1 MKKFYRHIS
10 FILILTLCIVPL
22 HAVSVFTGHTPFS
35 DMCMTAKAQ
44 TSENII
50 YLKDGEGE
58 GGNGTLNNPYL
69 NIRTALKNIKD
80 GQTLFLIDTVQ
91 YTKYEKGTD
100 GSALPLIINKNIT
113 IAGNDTEK
121 SVLQLRAAIQL
132 AADVT
137 FKDMR
142 LQIAP
147 EIILGKSSLNYN
159 TNTTSEILG
168 TEAFKSTA
176 IYVGGHTLTID
187 NVNTKLDSEAQSKI
201 RPYISGGAYR
211 LNTDNS
217 ILGGNTVVNII
228 NANAETKFAD
238 IYAGDYFKSRN
249 IPATLNLSG
258 KFLDSVVHCGG
269 YSDSSILYSD
279 VDINLYADKPDSSA
293 QVSGITGF
301 DTANHNGKV
310 NITLTKNVFSSS
322 MSLNDIDCLKLDN
335 NSRINFDSSNIFD
348 VKNVILGNNTILDF
362 RQLTGNPAI
371 TETLL
376 SLAPA
381 DDTQKNASILLNNE
395 QTLRISGNVTG
406 TTRLNVVDTQEIISN
421 FNYGHTYVTSSQ
433 SSDGTFSID
442 GTKDTFA
449 ELKTEIEDNIKKW
462 SIYKKSGSESN
473 DTDFKSF
480 EITDGPDIIY
490 PTEFYHDYSY
500 KLKFINKNDETYIPD
515 NMNVRYNLEYQIIKD
530 GKVIFDSSDNT
541 DDDNTVYPLITLE
554 TTQSDENDENSS
566 YETILAIETDD
577 VAKLKNIYGNYS
589 IVLSYFGNSIT
600 KNIRIADPLETAEP
614 TTKPTP
620 TPTIKPTTAPT
631 TEPIN
636 TPTTKPTA
644 APTTEPTN
652 TPTTKPTVAP
662 TTEPTNTPTTKPTAA
677 PTTEPA
683 NTPTTKPTAA
693 PTTEPTNTPT
703 TKPTA
708 APTTEPTNT
717 PTTKPTAAP
726 TTEPTNTPTTKPTA
740 APTAEPTNTPTTK
753 PTVAPTAKP
762 ANTSQPPATPVPAP
776 APTPTPAPT
785 DNTAS
790 TAPPSDPDAAPT
802 SVPTNVPS
810 VPPTVVATSTP
821 SVSPTVAPTNSPS
834 DTPTVAPTST
844 PSVSPTIAPTKKPA
858 SVKTK
863 FSDKKSG
870 IYFKISNS
878 SKKYLEY
885 LYPTSSKT
893 NIVIPNTVK
902 YKNKS
907 YKVVSVAP
915 KAFYNK
921 SKLKKVCINAN
932 ITTLGKDC
940 FAKCKKLNSIT
951 FKGSKPPK
959 IGRNAFKNINKKA
972 KFYVPKKA
980 YAKYRKTLTSK
991 TGFNKSMKIVK
1002 K

>member
-269 YSDSSILYSD
+269 YSDSSILNSD
-279 VDINLYADKPDSSA
+279 VDINLYADNPDSSA

-310 NITLTKNVFSSS
+310 NVTLTKNVFSSS
-322 MSLNDIDCLKLDN
+322 MSLNDIDFLKLDN

-348 VKNVILGNNTILDF
+348 AKNVILGNNTILDF

-449 ELKTEIEDNIKKW
+449 ELKTETEDNIKKW
-462 SIYKKSGSESN
+462 SIYKKSGSEPD

-515 NMNVRYNLEYQIIKD
+515 YSILMRNLDYQIIKD
-530 GKVIFDSSDNT
+530 RKVIFDSSDNT
-541 DDDNTVYPLITLE
+541 DADNTVYPLITLE

-620 TPTIKPTTAPT
+620 TPTIKPTA
-631 TEPIN
+631 
-636 TPTTKPTA
+636 
-644 APTTEPTN
+644 
-652 TPTTKPTVAP
+652 AP

-693 PTTEPTNTPT
+693 PTTKPTNTPT
-703 TKPTA
+703 IKPTA
-708 APTTEPTNT
+708 APTT
-717 PTTKPTAAP
+717 K
-726 TTEPTNTPTTKPTA
+726 PTNTPTTKPTA

-753 PTVAPTAKP
+753 PTAAPTTEP
-762 ANTSQPPATPVPAP
+762 ANTSQPPSTPVPAP
-776 APTPTPAPT
+776 APTPAPT
-785 DNTAS
+785 DNTAP

-802 SVPTNVPS
+802 SVPTNVP
-810 VPPTVVATSTP
+810 A
-821 SVSPTVAPTNSPS
+821 VSPTVMPTNSPS
-834 DTPTVAPTST
+834 DTPTLAPTNTPSVSPTVAPTST
-844 PSVSPTIAPTKKPA
+844 PSVSPTVAPTKKPA
-858 SVKTK
+858 SAKTK
-863 FSDKKSG
+863 FADKKSG

-885 LYPTSSKT
+885 LYTTSNKT

-921 SKLKKVCINAN
+921 SKLKKVCINSN

>member
-91 YTKYEKGTD
+91 YTKYEKGAD

-121 SVLQLRAAIQL
+121 SILQLRAAIQL

-269 YSDSSILYSD
+269 YSDSSILNSD
-279 VDINLYADKPDSSA
+279 VDINLYADNPDSSA

-310 NITLTKNVFSSS
+310 NVTLTKNVFSSS

-449 ELKTEIEDNIKKW
+449 ELKTETEDNIKKW
-462 SIYKKSGSESN
+462 SIYKKSGSEPD

-515 NMNVRYNLEYQIIKD
+515 YSILMRNLDYQIIKD

-541 DDDNTVYPLITLE
+541 DDNNTVYPLITLE

-620 TPTIKPTTAPT
+620 TPTIKPTA
-631 TEPIN
+631 
-636 TPTTKPTA
+636 
-644 APTTEPTN
+644 
-652 TPTTKPTVAP
+652 AP

-740 APTAEPTNTPTTK
+740 APTTE
-753 PTVAPTAKP
+753 P
-762 ANTSQPPATPVPAP
+762 ANTSQPPSTPVPAP
-776 APTPTPAPT
+776 APTPAPT
-785 DNTAS
+785 DNTAP

-802 SVPTNVPS
+802 SAPTNVPS
-810 VPPTVVATSTP
+810 VP
-821 SVSPTVAPTNSPS
+821 
-834 DTPTVAPTST
+834 PTVAPTST
-844 PSVSPTIAPTKKPA
+844 PSVSPTVAPTKKPA
-858 SVKTK
+858 SAKTK
-863 FSDKKSG
+863 FADKKSG

-885 LYPTSSKT
+885 LYPTSNKT

>member
-91 YTKYEKGTD
+91 YTKYEKGAD

-121 SVLQLRAAIQL
+121 SILQLRAAIQL

-269 YSDSSILYSD
+269 YSDSSILNSD
-279 VDINLYADKPDSSA
+279 VDINLYADNPDSSA

-310 NITLTKNVFSSS
+310 NVTLTKNVFSSS

-449 ELKTEIEDNIKKW
+449 ELKTETEDNIKKW
-462 SIYKKSGSESN
+462 SIYKKSGSEPD

-515 NMNVRYNLEYQIIKD
+515 YSILMRNLDYQIIKD

-541 DDDNTVYPLITLE
+541 DDNNTVYPLITLE

-620 TPTIKPTTAPT
+620 TPTIKPTA
-631 TEPIN
+631 
-636 TPTTKPTA
+636 
-644 APTTEPTN
+644 
-652 TPTTKPTVAP
+652 AP

-693 PTTEPTNTPT
+693 PTAEPTNTPT

-708 APTTEPTNT
+708 APTTEPANT

-726 TTEPTNTPTTKPTA
+726 TTEP
-740 APTAEPTNTPTTK
+740 
-753 PTVAPTAKP
+753 
-762 ANTSQPPATPVPAP
+762 ANTSQPPSTPVPAP
-776 APTPTPAPT
+776 APTPAPT
-785 DNTAS
+785 DNTAP

-802 SVPTNVPS
+802 SAPTNVPS
-810 VPPTVVATSTP
+810 VPPTVM
-821 SVSPTVAPTNSPS
+821 PTNSPS
-834 DTPTVAPTST
+834 DTPTLAPTNTPTVSPTVAPTST
-844 PSVSPTIAPTKKPA
+844 PSVSPTVAPTKKPA
-858 SVKTK
+858 SAKTK
-863 FSDKKSG
+863 FADKKSG

-885 LYPTSSKT
+885 LYPTSNKT

>member
-80 GQTLFLIDTVQ
+80 GQTLFLTDTVQ

-269 YSDSSILYSD
+269 YSDSSILNSD
-279 VDINLYADKPDSSA
+279 VDINLYADNPDSSA

-310 NITLTKNVFSSS
+310 NVTLTKNVFSSS

-442 GTKDTFA
+442 GTRDTFA
-449 ELKTEIEDNIKKW
+449 ELKTETEDNIKKW
-462 SIYKKSGSESN
+462 SIYKKSGSEPD

-515 NMNVRYNLEYQIIKD
+515 YSILMRNLDYQIIKD
-530 GKVIFDSSDNT
+530 RKVIFDSSDNT
-541 DDDNTVYPLITLE
+541 DADNTVYPLITLE

-600 KNIRIADPLETAEP
+600 KNIRIADHLETVEP
-614 TTKPTP
+614 TTKPTN
-620 TPTIKPTTAPT
+620 TPTIKPTAAPT
-631 TEPIN
+631 TKPTN

-644 APTTEPTN
+644 APTAEPTN
-652 TPTTKPTVAP
+652 TPTTKPTAAP

-693 PTTEPTNTPT
+693 PTTEPANTPT

-708 APTTEPTNT
+708 APTTEP
-717 PTTKPTAAP
+717 
-726 TTEPTNTPTTKPTA
+726 
-740 APTAEPTNTPTTK
+740 
-753 PTVAPTAKP
+753 
-762 ANTSQPPATPVPAP
+762 ANTSQPPSTPVPAP
-776 APTPTPAPT
+776 APTPAPT
-785 DNTAS
+785 DNTAP

-802 SVPTNVPS
+802 SVPTNVP
-810 VPPTVVATSTP
+810 A
-821 SVSPTVAPTNSPS
+821 VSPTVMPTNSPS
-834 DTPTVAPTST
+834 DTPTLAPTNTPSVSPTVAPTST
-844 PSVSPTIAPTKKPA
+844 PSVSPTVAPTKKPA

-878 SKKYLEY
+878 AKKYLEY
-885 LYPTSSKT
+885 LYPTSNKT

-907 YKVVSVAP
+907 YKVVSIAP

-921 SKLKKVCINAN
+921 SKLKKVYINAN

>member
-91 YTKYEKGTD
+91 YTKYEKGAD

-121 SVLQLRAAIQL
+121 SILQLRAAIQL

-269 YSDSSILYSD
+269 YSDSSILNSD
-279 VDINLYADKPDSSA
+279 VDINLYADNPDSSA

-310 NITLTKNVFSSS
+310 NVTLTKNVFSSS

-449 ELKTEIEDNIKKW
+449 ELKTETEDNIKKW
-462 SIYKKSGSESN
+462 SIYKKSGSEPD

-515 NMNVRYNLEYQIIKD
+515 YSILMRNLDYQIIKD

-541 DDDNTVYPLITLE
+541 DDNNTVYPLITLE

-620 TPTIKPTTAPT
+620 TPTIKPTA
-631 TEPIN
+631 
-636 TPTTKPTA
+636 
-644 APTTEPTN
+644 
-652 TPTTKPTVAP
+652 AP

-683 NTPTTKPTAA
+683 NTPTTKPTAD

-740 APTAEPTNTPTTK
+740 APTTEPANTPTTK
-753 PTVAPTAKP
+753 PTAAPTTEP
-762 ANTSQPPATPVPAP
+762 ANTSQPPSTPVPAP
-776 APTPTPAPT
+776 APTPAPT
-785 DNTAS
+785 DNTAP

-802 SVPTNVPS
+802 SAPTNVPS
-810 VPPTVVATSTP
+810 VPPTVM
-821 SVSPTVAPTNSPS
+821 PTNSPS
-834 DTPTVAPTST
+834 DTPTLAPTNTPTVSPTVAPTST
-844 PSVSPTIAPTKKPA
+844 PSVSPTVAPTKKPA
-858 SVKTK
+858 SAKTK
-863 FSDKKSG
+863 FADKKSG

-885 LYPTSSKT
+885 LYPTSNKT

>member
-269 YSDSSILYSD
+269 YSDSSILNSD
-279 VDINLYADKPDSSA
+279 VDINLYADNPDSSA

-310 NITLTKNVFSSS
+310 NVTLTKNVFSSS

-381 DDTQKNASILLNNE
+381 DNTQKNASILLNNE

-449 ELKTEIEDNIKKW
+449 ELKTETEDNIKKW
-462 SIYKKSGSESN
+462 SIYKKSGSEPD

-515 NMNVRYNLEYQIIKD
+515 YSILMRNLDYQIIKD

-541 DDDNTVYPLITLE
+541 DADNTVYPLITLE

-620 TPTIKPTTAPT
+620 TPTIKPT
-631 TEPIN
+631 
-636 TPTTKPTA
+636 
-644 APTTEPTN
+644 
-652 TPTTKPTVAP
+652 
-662 TTEPTNTPTTKPTAA
+662 AA

-683 NTPTTKPTAA
+683 NTPTTKPTVA

-980 YAKYRKTLTSK
+980 YAKYRKTLTPK

>member
-69 NIRTALKNIKD
+69 NIRTALKNIKN

-121 SVLQLRAAIQL
+121 SILQLRAAIQL

-269 YSDSSILYSD
+269 YSDSSILNSD
-279 VDINLYADKPDSSA
+279 VDINLYADNPDSSA

-310 NITLTKNVFSSS
+310 NVTLTKNVFSSS

-449 ELKTEIEDNIKKW
+449 ELKTETEDNIKKW
-462 SIYKKSGSESN
+462 SIYKKSGSEPD

-515 NMNVRYNLEYQIIKD
+515 YSILMRNLDYQIIKD

-541 DDDNTVYPLITLE
+541 DDNNTVYPLITLE

-620 TPTIKPTTAPT
+620 TPTIKPTA
-631 TEPIN
+631 
-636 TPTTKPTA
+636 
-644 APTTEPTN
+644 
-652 TPTTKPTVAP
+652 AP

-740 APTAEPTNTPTTK
+740 APTTEPANTPTTK
-753 PTVAPTAKP
+753 PTAAPTTEP
-762 ANTSQPPATPVPAP
+762 ANTSQPPSTPVPAP
-776 APTPTPAPT
+776 APTPAPT
-785 DNTAS
+785 DNTAP

-802 SVPTNVPS
+802 SAPTNVPS
-810 VPPTVVATSTP
+810 VPPTVM
-821 SVSPTVAPTNSPS
+821 PTNSPS
-834 DTPTVAPTST
+834 DTPTLAPTNTPTVSPTVAPTST
-844 PSVSPTIAPTKKPA
+844 PSVSPTVAPTKKPA
-858 SVKTK
+858 SAKTK
-863 FSDKKSG
+863 FADKKSG

-885 LYPTSSKT
+885 LYPTSNKT

>member
-91 YTKYEKGTD
+91 YTKYEKGAD

-121 SVLQLRAAIQL
+121 SILQLRAAIQL

-269 YSDSSILYSD
+269 YSDSSILNSD
-279 VDINLYADKPDSSA
+279 VDINLYADNPDSSA

-310 NITLTKNVFSSS
+310 NVTLTKNVFSSS

-449 ELKTEIEDNIKKW
+449 ELKTETEDNIKKW
-462 SIYKKSGSESN
+462 SIYKKSGSEPD

-515 NMNVRYNLEYQIIKD
+515 YSILMRNLDYQIIKD

-541 DDDNTVYPLITLE
+541 DDNNTVYPLITLE

-620 TPTIKPTTAPT
+620 TPTIKPT
-631 TEPIN
+631 
-636 TPTTKPTA
+636 
-644 APTTEPTN
+644 
-652 TPTTKPTVAP
+652 
-662 TTEPTNTPTTKPTAA
+662 
-677 PTTEPA
+677 
-683 NTPTTKPTAA
+683 AA

-726 TTEPTNTPTTKPTA
+726 TTEP
-740 APTAEPTNTPTTK
+740 
-753 PTVAPTAKP
+753 
-762 ANTSQPPATPVPAP
+762 ANTSQPPSTPVPAP
-776 APTPTPAPT
+776 APTPAPT
-785 DNTAS
+785 DNTAP

-802 SVPTNVPS
+802 SAPTNVPS
-810 VPPTVVATSTP
+810 VPPTVM
-821 SVSPTVAPTNSPS
+821 PTNSPS
-834 DTPTVAPTST
+834 DTPTLAPTNTPTVSPTVAPTST
-844 PSVSPTIAPTKKPA
+844 PSVSPTVAPTKKPA
-858 SVKTK
+858 SAKTK
-863 FSDKKSG
+863 FADKKSG

-885 LYPTSSKT
+885 LYPTSNKT

>member
-22 HAVSVFTGHTPFS
+22 HAVSVFTRHTPFS

-269 YSDSSILYSD
+269 YSDSSILNSD
-279 VDINLYADKPDSSA
+279 VDINLYADNPDSSA

-310 NITLTKNVFSSS
+310 NVTLTKNVFSSS

-449 ELKTEIEDNIKKW
+449 ELKTETEDNIKKW
-462 SIYKKSGSESN
+462 SIYKKSGSEPD

-490 PTEFYHDYSY
+490 PTEFYQDYSY
-500 KLKFINKNDETYIPD
+500 KLKFINKNDETYIP
-515 NMNVRYNLEYQIIKD
+515 NYLILMSNLDYQIIKD

-566 YETILAIETDD
+566 YETILAIKTDD
-577 VAKLKNIYGNYS
+577 KTKLKNIYGNYS

-620 TPTIKPTTAPT
+620 TPTIKPT
-631 TEPIN
+631 
-636 TPTTKPTA
+636 A
-644 APTTEPTN
+644 APTTEP
-652 TPTTKPTVAP
+652 A
-662 TTEPTNTPTTKPTAA
+662 NTPTTKPTAA

-726 TTEPTNTPTTKPTA
+726 TAEPTNTPTTKPTA
-740 APTAEPTNTPTTK
+740 APTTEPANTPTTK
-753 PTVAPTAKP
+753 PTAAPTTEP
-762 ANTSQPPATPVPAP
+762 ANTSQPPSTPVPAP
-776 APTPTPAPT
+776 APTPAPT
-785 DNTAS
+785 DNTAP

-810 VPPTVVATSTP
+810 VPPTVMPTNSPSDTPTLAPINTP
-821 SVSPTVAPTNSPS
+821 SVSPTVAPT
-834 DTPTVAPTST
+834 
-844 PSVSPTIAPTKKPA
+844 KKPA
-858 SVKTK
+858 SAKTK
-863 FSDKKSG
+863 FADKKSG

-885 LYPTSSKT
+885 LYPTSNKT

-907 YKVVSVAP
+907 YKVVSIAP

>member
-22 HAVSVFTGHTPFS
+22 HAVSVFTRHTPFS

-269 YSDSSILYSD
+269 YSDSSILNSD
-279 VDINLYADKPDSSA
+279 VDINLYADNPDSSA

-310 NITLTKNVFSSS
+310 NVTLTKNVFSSS

-449 ELKTEIEDNIKKW
+449 ELKTETEDNIKKW
-462 SIYKKSGSESN
+462 SIYKKSGSEPD

-490 PTEFYHDYSY
+490 PTEFYQDYSY
-500 KLKFINKNDETYIPD
+500 KLKFINKNDETYIP
-515 NMNVRYNLEYQIIKD
+515 NYLILMSNLDYQIIKD

-566 YETILAIETDD
+566 YETILAIKTDD
-577 VAKLKNIYGNYS
+577 KTKLKNIYGNYS

-620 TPTIKPTTAPT
+620 TPTIKPT
-631 TEPIN
+631 
-636 TPTTKPTA
+636 A
-644 APTTEPTN
+644 APTTEP
-652 TPTTKPTVAP
+652 A
-662 TTEPTNTPTTKPTAA
+662 NTPTTKPTAA

-726 TTEPTNTPTTKPTA
+726 TAEPTNTPTTKPTA
-740 APTAEPTNTPTTK
+740 APTTEPANTPTTK
-753 PTVAPTAKP
+753 PTAAPTTEP
-762 ANTSQPPATPVPAP
+762 ANTSQPPSTPVPAP
-776 APTPTPAPT
+776 APTPAPT
-785 DNTAS
+785 DNTAP

-810 VPPTVVATSTP
+810 VPPTVMPTNSPSDTPTLAPTNTP
-821 SVSPTVAPTNSPS
+821 SVSPTVAPT
-834 DTPTVAPTST
+834 
-844 PSVSPTIAPTKKPA
+844 KKPA
-858 SVKTK
+858 SAKTK
-863 FSDKKSG
+863 FADKKSG

-885 LYPTSSKT
+885 LYPTSNKT

-907 YKVVSVAP
+907 YKVVSIAP

>member
-91 YTKYEKGTD
+91 YTKYEKGAD

-121 SVLQLRAAIQL
+121 SILQLRAAIQL

-269 YSDSSILYSD
+269 YSDSSILNSD
-279 VDINLYADKPDSSA
+279 VDINLYADNPDSSA

-310 NITLTKNVFSSS
+310 NVTLTKNVFSSS

-449 ELKTEIEDNIKKW
+449 ELKTETEDNIKKW
-462 SIYKKSGSESN
+462 SIYKKSGSEPD

-515 NMNVRYNLEYQIIKD
+515 YSILMRNLDYQIIKD

-541 DDDNTVYPLITLE
+541 DDNNTVYPLITLE

-620 TPTIKPTTAPT
+620 TPTIKPT
-631 TEPIN
+631 
-636 TPTTKPTA
+636 A

-652 TPTTKPTVAP
+652 TPTTKPTAAPTTEPANTPTTKPTAAP

-726 TTEPTNTPTTKPTA
+726 TTEPANTPTTKPTA
-740 APTAEPTNTPTTK
+740 APTTE
-753 PTVAPTAKP
+753 P
-762 ANTSQPPATPVPAP
+762 ANTSQPPSTPVPAP
-776 APTPTPAPT
+776 APTPAPT
-785 DNTAS
+785 DNTAP

-802 SVPTNVPS
+802 SAPTNVPS
-810 VPPTVVATSTP
+810 VPPTVM
-821 SVSPTVAPTNSPS
+821 PTNSPS
-834 DTPTVAPTST
+834 DTPTLAPTNTPTVSPTVAPTST
-844 PSVSPTIAPTKKPA
+844 PSVSPTVAPTKKPA
-858 SVKTK
+858 SAKTK
-863 FSDKKSG
+863 FADKKSG

-885 LYPTSSKT
+885 LYPTSNKT

>member
-449 ELKTEIEDNIKKW
+449 ELKTETEDNIKKW

-620 TPTIKPTTAPT
+620 TPTIKPTAAPT
-631 TEPIN
+631 TEPI
-636 TPTTKPTA
+636 
-644 APTTEPTN
+644 
-652 TPTTKPTVAP
+652 
-662 TTEPTNTPTTKPTAA
+662 
-677 PTTEPA
+677 
-683 NTPTTKPTAA
+683 
-693 PTTEPTNTPT
+693 NTPT

-893 NIVIPNTVK
+893 NIVIPNTIK

-907 YKVVSVAP
+907 YKVISVAP

>member
-35 DMCMTAKAQ
+35 DMYMTAKAQ

-279 VDINLYADKPDSSA
+279 VDINLYADNPDSSA

-310 NITLTKNVFSSS
+310 NVTLTKNVFSSS

-406 TTRLNVVDTQEIISN
+406 TTRLNVVDTKEIISN

-449 ELKTEIEDNIKKW
+449 ELKTETEDNIKKW

-515 NMNVRYNLEYQIIKD
+515 YSILMRNLDYQIIKD
-530 GKVIFDSSDNT
+530 RKVIFDSSDNT
-541 DDDNTVYPLITLE
+541 DDNNTVYPLITLE

-620 TPTIKPTTAPT
+620 TPTIKPT
-631 TEPIN
+631 
-636 TPTTKPTA
+636 A

-652 TPTTKPTVAP
+652 TPTTQ
-662 TTEPTNTPTTKPTAA
+662 PTAA

-693 PTTEPTNTPT
+693 PTTEP
-703 TKPTA
+703 
-708 APTTEPTNT
+708 
-717 PTTKPTAAP
+717 
-726 TTEPTNTPTTKPTA
+726 
-740 APTAEPTNTPTTK
+740 
-753 PTVAPTAKP
+753 
-762 ANTSQPPATPVPAP
+762 ANTSQPPSTPVPAP
-776 APTPTPAPT
+776 APTPAPT
-785 DNTAS
+785 DNTAPTS
-790 TAPPSDPDAAPT
+790 PPSDPDAGPT

-810 VPPTVVATSTP
+810 V
-821 SVSPTVAPTNSPS
+821 SPTVMPTNSPS

-844 PSVSPTIAPTKKPA
+844 PSVSPTVAPTKKPA
-858 SVKTK
+858 SAKTK
-863 FSDKKSG
+863 FADKKSG

-885 LYPTSSKT
+885 LYPTSNKT

>member
-10 FILILTLCIVPL
+10 FIQILTLCRVPL

-91 YTKYEKGTD
+91 YTKYEKGAD

-121 SVLQLRAAIQL
+121 SILQLRAAIQL

-269 YSDSSILYSD
+269 YSDSSILNSD
-279 VDINLYADKPDSSA
+279 VDINLYADNPDSSA

-301 DTANHNGKV
+301 DTTNHNGKV
-310 NITLTKNVFSSS
+310 NVTLTKNVFSSS

-381 DDTQKNASILLNNE
+381 DDTQKNASILLNNK

-449 ELKTEIEDNIKKW
+449 ELKTETEDNIKKW
-462 SIYKKSGSESN
+462 SIYKKSGSEPD

-490 PTEFYHDYSY
+490 PTEFYQDYSY

-515 NMNVRYNLEYQIIKD
+515 YSILMRNLDYQIIKD

-541 DDDNTVYPLITLE
+541 DDNNTVYPLITLE

-620 TPTIKPTTAPT
+620 TPTIKPT
-631 TEPIN
+631 
-636 TPTTKPTA
+636 
-644 APTTEPTN
+644 
-652 TPTTKPTVAP
+652 
-662 TTEPTNTPTTKPTAA
+662 
-677 PTTEPA
+677 
-683 NTPTTKPTAA
+683 
-693 PTTEPTNTPT
+693 
-703 TKPTA
+703 A

-753 PTVAPTAKP
+753 PTAAPTTEPANTPTTKPTAAPTTEP
-762 ANTSQPPATPVPAP
+762 ANTSQPPSTPVPAP
-776 APTPTPAPT
+776 APTPAPT
-785 DNTAS
+785 DNTAP

-802 SVPTNVPS
+802 SVPTNVP
-810 VPPTVVATSTP
+810 A
-821 SVSPTVAPTNSPS
+821 VSPTVMPTNSPS
-834 DTPTVAPTST
+834 DTPTVAPTNT
-844 PSVSPTIAPTKKPA
+844 PSVSPTVAPTKKPA

>member
-91 YTKYEKGTD
+91 YTKYEKGAD

-269 YSDSSILYSD
+269 YSDSSILNSD
-279 VDINLYADKPDSSA
+279 VDINLYADNPDSSA

-301 DTANHNGKV
+301 DTTNHNGKV
-310 NITLTKNVFSSS
+310 NVTLTKNVFSSS

-376 SLAPA
+376 SLALA
-381 DDTQKNASILLNNE
+381 DDTQKNASILLNNK

-449 ELKTEIEDNIKKW
+449 ELKTETEDNIKKW
-462 SIYKKSGSESN
+462 SIYKKSGSEPD

-490 PTEFYHDYSY
+490 PTEFYQDYSY

-515 NMNVRYNLEYQIIKD
+515 YSILMRNLDYQIIKD

-541 DDDNTVYPLITLE
+541 DDNNTVYPLITLE

-614 TTKPTP
+614 TTKPTL
-620 TPTIKPTTAPT
+620 TPTI
-631 TEPIN
+631 
-636 TPTTKPTA
+636 TPTI
-644 APTTEPTN
+644 
-652 TPTTKPTVAP
+652 
-662 TTEPTNTPTTKPTAA
+662 
-677 PTTEPA
+677 
-683 NTPTTKPTAA
+683 
-693 PTTEPTNTPT
+693 
-703 TKPTA
+703 
-708 APTTEPTNT
+708 
-717 PTTKPTAAP
+717 KPTAAP

-821 SVSPTVAPTNSPS
+821 SVS
-834 DTPTVAPTST
+834 PTVAPTST

-980 YAKYRKTLTSK
+980 YAKYRKTLTPK

>member
-269 YSDSSILYSD
+269 YSDSSILNSD
-279 VDINLYADKPDSSA
+279 VDINLYADNPDSAA

-310 NITLTKNVFSSS
+310 NVTLTKNVFSSS

-449 ELKTEIEDNIKKW
+449 ELKTETEDNIKKW
-462 SIYKKSGSESN
+462 SIYKKSGSEPD

-490 PTEFYHDYSY
+490 PTEFYQDYSY
-500 KLKFINKNDETYIPD
+500 KLKFINKNDETYIP
-515 NMNVRYNLEYQIIKD
+515 NYLILMSNLDYQIIKD

-554 TTQSDENDENSS
+554 TTQSDENDENS
-566 YETILAIETDD
+566 ETILAIETDD
-577 VAKLKNIYGNYS
+577 KTKLKNIYGNYS
-589 IVLSYFGNSIT
+589 IVLSYFGNYIT

-620 TPTIKPTTAPT
+620 TPTI
-631 TEPIN
+631 
-636 TPTTKPTA
+636 
-644 APTTEPTN
+644 
-652 TPTTKPTVAP
+652 
-662 TTEPTNTPTTKPTAA
+662 
-677 PTTEPA
+677 
-683 NTPTTKPTAA
+683 
-693 PTTEPTNTPT
+693 
-703 TKPTA
+703 
-708 APTTEPTNT
+708 
-717 PTTKPTAAP
+717 KPTAAP

-753 PTVAPTAKP
+753 PTAAPTTEPANTPTTKPTAAPTTEPANTPTTKPTAAPTTEPANTPTTKPTAAPTTEP
-762 ANTSQPPATPVPAP
+762 ANTSQPPSTPVPAP
-776 APTPTPAPT
+776 APTPAPT
-785 DNTAS
+785 DNTAP

-810 VPPTVVATSTP
+810 VPPTVM
-821 SVSPTVAPTNSPS
+821 PTNSPS
-834 DTPTVAPTST
+834 DTPTLAPTNTPSVSPTVAPTST
-844 PSVSPTIAPTKKPA
+844 PSVSPTVAPTKKPA
-858 SVKTK
+858 SAKTK
-863 FSDKKSG
+863 FADKKSG

-907 YKVVSVAP
+907 YKVVSIAP

>member
-91 YTKYEKGTD
+91 YTKYEKGAD

-121 SVLQLRAAIQL
+121 SILQLRAAIQL

-269 YSDSSILYSD
+269 YSDSSILNSD
-279 VDINLYADKPDSSA
+279 VDINLYADNPDSSA

-310 NITLTKNVFSSS
+310 NVTLTKNVFSSS

-335 NSRINFDSSNIFD
+335 NSGINFDSSNIFD

-449 ELKTEIEDNIKKW
+449 ELKTETEDNIKKW
-462 SIYKKSGSESN
+462 SIYKKSGSEPD

-515 NMNVRYNLEYQIIKD
+515 YSILMRNLDYQIIKD

-541 DDDNTVYPLITLE
+541 DDNNTVYPLITLE

-620 TPTIKPTTAPT
+620 TPTIKPT
-631 TEPIN
+631 
-636 TPTTKPTA
+636 
-644 APTTEPTN
+644 
-652 TPTTKPTVAP
+652 
-662 TTEPTNTPTTKPTAA
+662 
-677 PTTEPA
+677 
-683 NTPTTKPTAA
+683 AA

-740 APTAEPTNTPTTK
+740 APTTEPANTPTTK
-753 PTVAPTAKP
+753 PTAAPTTEP
-762 ANTSQPPATPVPAP
+762 ANTSQPPSTPVPAP
-776 APTPTPAPT
+776 APTPAPT
-785 DNTAS
+785 DNTAP

-802 SVPTNVPS
+802 SAPTNVPS
-810 VPPTVVATSTP
+810 VPPTVM
-821 SVSPTVAPTNSPS
+821 PTNSPS
-834 DTPTVAPTST
+834 DTPTLAPTNTPTVSPTVAPTST
-844 PSVSPTIAPTKKPA
+844 PSVSPTVAPTKKPA
-858 SVKTK
+858 SAKTK
-863 FSDKKSG
+863 FADKKSG

-885 LYPTSSKT
+885 LYPTSNKT

>member
-269 YSDSSILYSD
+269 YSDSSILNSD
-279 VDINLYADKPDSSA
+279 VDINLYADNPDSSA

-310 NITLTKNVFSSS
+310 NVTLTKNVFSSS
-322 MSLNDIDCLKLDN
+322 MSLNDIDFLKLDN

-449 ELKTEIEDNIKKW
+449 ELKTETEDNIKKW
-462 SIYKKSGSESN
+462 SIYKKSGSEPY

-620 TPTIKPTTAPT
+620 TPTIKPTAAPT

-662 TTEPTNTPTTKPTAA
+662 TT
-677 PTTEPA
+677 
-683 NTPTTKPTAA
+683 
-693 PTTEPTNTPT
+693 
-703 TKPTA
+703 
-708 APTTEPTNT
+708 
-717 PTTKPTAAP
+717 
-726 TTEPTNTPTTKPTA
+726 
-740 APTAEPTNTPTTK
+740 EPTNTPTTK

-893 NIVIPNTVK
+893 NIVIPNTIK

>member
-22 HAVSVFTGHTPFS
+22 HAVSVFTRHTPFS

-269 YSDSSILYSD
+269 YSDSSILNSD
-279 VDINLYADKPDSSA
+279 VDINLYADNPDSSA

-310 NITLTKNVFSSS
+310 NVTLTKNVFSSS

-449 ELKTEIEDNIKKW
+449 ELKTETEDNIKKW
-462 SIYKKSGSESN
+462 SIYKKSGSEPD

-490 PTEFYHDYSY
+490 PTEFYQDYSY
-500 KLKFINKNDETYIPD
+500 KLKFINKNDETYIP
-515 NMNVRYNLEYQIIKD
+515 NYLILMSNLDYQIIKD

-566 YETILAIETDD
+566 YETILAIKTDD
-577 VAKLKNIYGNYS
+577 KTKLKNIYGNYS

-620 TPTIKPTTAPT
+620 TPTIKPT
-631 TEPIN
+631 
-636 TPTTKPTA
+636 A
-644 APTTEPTN
+644 APTTEP
-652 TPTTKPTVAP
+652 A
-662 TTEPTNTPTTKPTAA
+662 NTPTTKPTAA

-726 TTEPTNTPTTKPTA
+726 TAQPTNTPTTKPTA
-740 APTAEPTNTPTTK
+740 APTTEPANTPTTK
-753 PTVAPTAKP
+753 PTAAPTTEP
-762 ANTSQPPATPVPAP
+762 ANTSQPPSTPVPAP
-776 APTPTPAPT
+776 APTPAPT
-785 DNTAS
+785 DNTAP

-810 VPPTVVATSTP
+810 VPPTVMPTNSPSDTPTLAPTNTP
-821 SVSPTVAPTNSPS
+821 SVSPTVAPT
-834 DTPTVAPTST
+834 
-844 PSVSPTIAPTKKPA
+844 KKPA
-858 SVKTK
+858 SAKTK
-863 FSDKKSG
+863 FADKKSG

-885 LYPTSSKT
+885 LYPTSNKT

-907 YKVVSVAP
+907 YKVVSIAP

>member
-269 YSDSSILYSD
+269 YSDSSILNSD
-279 VDINLYADKPDSSA
+279 VDINLYADNPDSSA

-301 DTANHNGKV
+301 DTTNHNGKV
-310 NITLTKNVFSSS
+310 NVTLTKNVFSSS

-449 ELKTEIEDNIKKW
+449 ELKTETEDNIKKW
-462 SIYKKSGSESN
+462 SIYKKSGSEPD

-490 PTEFYHDYSY
+490 PTEFYQDYSY

-515 NMNVRYNLEYQIIKD
+515 YSILMRNLDYQIIKD

-541 DDDNTVYPLITLE
+541 DDNNTVYPLITLE

-620 TPTIKPTTAPT
+620 TPTIKPT
-631 TEPIN
+631 
-636 TPTTKPTA
+636 
-644 APTTEPTN
+644 
-652 TPTTKPTVAP
+652 
-662 TTEPTNTPTTKPTAA
+662 
-677 PTTEPA
+677 
-683 NTPTTKPTAA
+683 AA

-726 TTEPTNTPTTKPTA
+726 TTEPTPTTKPTA
-740 APTAEPTNTPTTK
+740 APTTE
-753 PTVAPTAKP
+753 P
-762 ANTSQPPATPVPAP
+762 ANTSQPPSTPVPAP
-776 APTPTPAPT
+776 APTPAPT
-785 DNTAS
+785 DNTAP

-810 VPPTVVATSTP
+810 VS
-821 SVSPTVAPTNSPS
+821 
-834 DTPTVAPTST
+834 PTVAPTST
-844 PSVSPTIAPTKKPA
+844 PSVSPTLAPTKKPA

>member
-121 SVLQLRAAIQL
+121 SILQLRAAIQL

-269 YSDSSILYSD
+269 YSDSSILNSD
-279 VDINLYADKPDSSA
+279 VDINLYADNPDSSA

-310 NITLTKNVFSSS
+310 NVTLTKNVFSSS

-381 DDTQKNASILLNNE
+381 DDTQKNASILLNNKR
-395 QTLRISGNVTG
+395 TLRISGNVTG

-449 ELKTEIEDNIKKW
+449 ELKTETEDNIKKW
-462 SIYKKSGSESN
+462 SIYKKSGSEPD

-490 PTEFYHDYSY
+490 PTEFYQDYSY
-500 KLKFINKNDETYIPD
+500 KLKFINKNDETYIP
-515 NMNVRYNLEYQIIKD
+515 NYLILMSNLDYQIIKD

-566 YETILAIETDD
+566 YETILAIKTDD
-577 VAKLKNIYGNYS
+577 ETKLKNIYGNYS

-600 KNIRIADPLETAEP
+600 KNIRIADPLETAKP

-620 TPTIKPTTAPT
+620 TPTI
-631 TEPIN
+631 
-636 TPTTKPTA
+636 
-644 APTTEPTN
+644 
-652 TPTTKPTVAP
+652 
-662 TTEPTNTPTTKPTAA
+662 
-677 PTTEPA
+677 
-683 NTPTTKPTAA
+683 
-693 PTTEPTNTPT
+693 
-703 TKPTA
+703 KPTA

-740 APTAEPTNTPTTK
+740 APTAEPANTPTTK
-753 PTVAPTAKP
+753 PTAAPTTEPANTPTTKPTAAPTTEP
-762 ANTSQPPATPVPAP
+762 ANTSQPPSTPVPAPAPTTEPANTSQPPSTPVPAP
-776 APTPTPAPT
+776 APTPAPT
-785 DNTAS
+785 DNTAP

-810 VPPTVVATSTP
+810 VPPTVM
-821 SVSPTVAPTNSPS
+821 PTNSPS
-834 DTPTVAPTST
+834 DTPTLAPTNTPSVSPTVAPTST
-844 PSVSPTIAPTKKPA
+844 PSVSPTVAPIKKPA

>member
-269 YSDSSILYSD
+269 YSDSSILNSD
-279 VDINLYADKPDSSA
+279 VDINLYADNPDSSA

-301 DTANHNGKV
+301 DTTNHNGKV
-310 NITLTKNVFSSS
+310 NVTLTKNVFSSS

-381 DDTQKNASILLNNE
+381 DNTQKNASILLNNE

-449 ELKTEIEDNIKKW
+449 ELKTETEDNIKKW
-462 SIYKKSGSESN
+462 SIYKKSGSEPD

-515 NMNVRYNLEYQIIKD
+515 YSILMRNLDYQIIKD

-541 DDDNTVYPLITLE
+541 DADNTVYPLITLE

-614 TTKPTP
+614 PTKPTP
-620 TPTIKPTTAPT
+620 TPTI
-631 TEPIN
+631 
-636 TPTTKPTA
+636 
-644 APTTEPTN
+644 
-652 TPTTKPTVAP
+652 
-662 TTEPTNTPTTKPTAA
+662 
-677 PTTEPA
+677 
-683 NTPTTKPTAA
+683 
-693 PTTEPTNTPT
+693 
-703 TKPTA
+703 
-708 APTTEPTNT
+708 
-717 PTTKPTAAP
+717 KPTAAP

-753 PTVAPTAKP
+753 PTAAPTTEPANTPTTKPTAAPTTEP
-762 ANTSQPPATPVPAP
+762 ANTSQPPSTPIPAP
-776 APTPTPAPT
+776 APTPAAT
-785 DNTAS
+785 DNTAP
-790 TAPPSDPDAAPT
+790 TAPPSDSDVTPT
-802 SVPTNVPS
+802 SIPTNVPS
-810 VPPTVVATSTP
+810 AHPTVAPTNLPSDTLTVVPTSTP
-821 SVSPTVAPTNSPS
+821 SISPTVAPTNSPS
-834 DTPTVAPTST
+834 
-844 PSVSPTIAPTKKPA
+844 VSPTVAPTKKPA

-885 LYPTSSKT
+885 LYPTSNKT

-907 YKVVSVAP
+907 YKVVSIAP

-921 SKLKKVCINAN
+921 SKVKKVSINAN
-932 ITTLGKDC
+932 ITTIGKDC

-959 IGRNAFKNINKKA
+959 IGRNAFKSINKKA

-980 YAKYRKTLTSK
+980 YTKYRKTLTSK
-991 TGFNKSMKIVK
+991 TGFSKSMKIVK

>member
-269 YSDSSILYSD
+269 YSDSSILNSD
-279 VDINLYADKPDSSA
+279 VDINLYADNPDSAA

-310 NITLTKNVFSSS
+310 NVTLTKNVFSSS

-381 DDTQKNASILLNNE
+381 DDTQKNASILLNNK

-631 TEPIN
+631 TEP
-636 TPTTKPTA
+636 
-644 APTTEPTN
+644 
-652 TPTTKPTVAP
+652 
-662 TTEPTNTPTTKPTAA
+662 TNTPTTKPTAA

-683 NTPTTKPTAA
+683 
-693 PTTEPTNTPT
+693 
-703 TKPTA
+703 
-708 APTTEPTNT
+708 
-717 PTTKPTAAP
+717 
-726 TTEPTNTPTTKPTA
+726 NTPTTKPTA

-762 ANTSQPPATPVPAP
+762 ANTSQPPVTPVPAP
-776 APTPTPAPT
+776 APT
-785 DNTAS
+785 DNTAP

-821 SVSPTVAPTNSPS
+821 SISPTVAPTNSPS

-844 PSVSPTIAPTKKPA
+844 PSVSPTVAPTKKPA

>member
-91 YTKYEKGTD
+91 YTKYEKGAD

-121 SVLQLRAAIQL
+121 SILQLRAAIQL

-269 YSDSSILYSD
+269 YSDSSILNSD
-279 VDINLYADKPDSSA
+279 VDINLYADNPDSSA

-310 NITLTKNVFSSS
+310 NVTLTKNVFSSS

-449 ELKTEIEDNIKKW
+449 ELKTETEDNIKKW
-462 SIYKKSGSESN
+462 SIYKKSGSEPD

-515 NMNVRYNLEYQIIKD
+515 YSILMRNLDYQIIKD

-541 DDDNTVYPLITLE
+541 DDNNTVYPLITLE

-620 TPTIKPTTAPT
+620 TPTIKPTA
-631 TEPIN
+631 
-636 TPTTKPTA
+636 
-644 APTTEPTN
+644 
-652 TPTTKPTVAP
+652 AP

-708 APTTEPTNT
+708 APTTEPANT

-726 TTEPTNTPTTKPTA
+726 TTEP
-740 APTAEPTNTPTTK
+740 
-753 PTVAPTAKP
+753 
-762 ANTSQPPATPVPAP
+762 ANTSQPPSTPVPAP
-776 APTPTPAPT
+776 APTPAPT
-785 DNTAS
+785 DNTAP

-802 SVPTNVPS
+802 SAPTNVPS
-810 VPPTVVATSTP
+810 VPPTVM
-821 SVSPTVAPTNSPS
+821 PTNSPS
-834 DTPTVAPTST
+834 DTPTLAPTNTPTVSPTVAPTST
-844 PSVSPTIAPTKKPA
+844 PSVSPTVAPTKKPA
-858 SVKTK
+858 SAKTK
-863 FSDKKSG
+863 FADKKSG

-885 LYPTSSKT
+885 LYPTSNKT

>member
-91 YTKYEKGTD
+91 YTKYEKGAD

-269 YSDSSILYSD
+269 YSDSSILDSD
-279 VDINLYADKPDSSA
+279 VDINLYADNPDSSA

-301 DTANHNGKV
+301 DTTNHNGKV
-310 NITLTKNVFSSS
+310 NVTLTKNVFSSS

-376 SLAPA
+376 SLALA
-381 DDTQKNASILLNNE
+381 DDTQKNASILLNNK

-449 ELKTEIEDNIKKW
+449 ELKTETEDNIKKW
-462 SIYKKSGSESN
+462 SIYKKSGSEPD

-490 PTEFYHDYSY
+490 PTEFYQDYSY

-515 NMNVRYNLEYQIIKD
+515 YSILMRNLDYQIIKD

-541 DDDNTVYPLITLE
+541 DDNNTVYPLITLE

-614 TTKPTP
+614 TTKPTLTP
-620 TPTIKPTTAPT
+620 TITPTIKPTA
-631 TEPIN
+631 
-636 TPTTKPTA
+636 
-644 APTTEPTN
+644 
-652 TPTTKPTVAP
+652 AP

-693 PTTEPTNTPT
+693 PTTEPANTPT

-708 APTTEPTNT
+708 APTTEPT

-726 TTEPTNTPTTKPTA
+726 TTEP
-740 APTAEPTNTPTTK
+740 
-753 PTVAPTAKP
+753 
-762 ANTSQPPATPVPAP
+762 ANTSQPPSTPVPAP
-776 APTPTPAPT
+776 APTPAPT
-785 DNTAS
+785 DNTAPTS
-790 TAPPSDPDAAPT
+790 PPSDPDAGPT
-802 SVPTNVPS
+802 SIPTNVPS
-810 VPPTVVATSTP
+810 VPPTVVSTSTP
-821 SVSPTVAPTNSPS
+821 SISPTAAPTNSPS

-844 PSVSPTIAPTKKPA
+844 PSVSPTVAPTKKPA

-863 FSDKKSG
+863 FADKKGG

-902 YKNKS
+902 YKNNS

-980 YAKYRKTLTSK
+980 YAKYRKTLTPK

>member
-269 YSDSSILYSD
+269 YSDSSILNSD
-279 VDINLYADKPDSSA
+279 VDINLYADNPDSSA

-310 NITLTKNVFSSS
+310 NVTLTKNVFSSS

-381 DDTQKNASILLNNE
+381 DNTQKNASILLNNE

-449 ELKTEIEDNIKKW
+449 ELKTETEDNIKKW
-462 SIYKKSGSESN
+462 SIYKKSGSEPD

-515 NMNVRYNLEYQIIKD
+515 YSILMRNLDYQIIKD

-541 DDDNTVYPLITLE
+541 DADNTVYPLITLE

-620 TPTIKPTTAPT
+620 TPTIKPT
-631 TEPIN
+631 
-636 TPTTKPTA
+636 
-644 APTTEPTN
+644 
-652 TPTTKPTVAP
+652 V
-662 TTEPTNTPTTKPTAA
+662 A

-683 NTPTTKPTAA
+683 NTPTTKPTV
-693 PTTEPTNTPT
+693 
-703 TKPTA
+703 

-980 YAKYRKTLTSK
+980 YAKYRKTLTPK

>member
-269 YSDSSILYSD
+269 YSDSSILNSD
-279 VDINLYADKPDSSA
+279 VDINLYADNPDSAA

-310 NITLTKNVFSSS
+310 NVTLTKNVFSSS

-381 DDTQKNASILLNNE
+381 DDTQKNASILLNNK

-449 ELKTEIEDNIKKW
+449 ELKTETEDNIKKW
-462 SIYKKSGSESN
+462 SIYKKSGSEPD

-490 PTEFYHDYSY
+490 PTEFYQDYSY
-500 KLKFINKNDETYIPD
+500 KLKFINKNDETYIP
-515 NMNVRYNLEYQIIKD
+515 NYLILMSNLDYQIIKD

-554 TTQSDENDENSS
+554 TTQSDENDENS
-566 YETILAIETDD
+566 ETILAIETDD
-577 VAKLKNIYGNYS
+577 KTKLKNIYGNYS
-589 IVLSYFGNSIT
+589 IVLSYFGNYIT

-620 TPTIKPTTAPT
+620 TPTI
-631 TEPIN
+631 
-636 TPTTKPTA
+636 
-644 APTTEPTN
+644 
-652 TPTTKPTVAP
+652 
-662 TTEPTNTPTTKPTAA
+662 
-677 PTTEPA
+677 
-683 NTPTTKPTAA
+683 
-693 PTTEPTNTPT
+693 
-703 TKPTA
+703 
-708 APTTEPTNT
+708 
-717 PTTKPTAAP
+717 KPTAAP

-753 PTVAPTAKP
+753 PTAAPTTEPTPTTKPTAAPTTEPANTPTTKPTAAPTTEPANTPTTKPTAAPTTEP
-762 ANTSQPPATPVPAP
+762 ANTSQPPSTPVPAP
-776 APTPTPAPT
+776 APTPAPT
-785 DNTAS
+785 DNTAPTS
-790 TAPPSDPDAAPT
+790 PPSDPDAGPT
-802 SVPTNVPS
+802 SVPTNVP
-810 VPPTVVATSTP
+810 A
-821 SVSPTVAPTNSPS
+821 VSPTVAPTNSPS

-844 PSVSPTIAPTKKPA
+844 PSVSPTVAPTKKPA

>member
-269 YSDSSILYSD
+269 YSDSSILNSD
-279 VDINLYADKPDSSA
+279 VDINLYADNPDSSA

-310 NITLTKNVFSSS
+310 NVTLTKNVFSSS

-449 ELKTEIEDNIKKW
+449 ELKTETEDNIKKW

-490 PTEFYHDYSY
+490 PTEFYQDYSY
-500 KLKFINKNDETYIPD
+500 KLKFINKNDETYIP
-515 NMNVRYNLEYQIIKD
+515 NFLILMSNLDYQIIKD

-566 YETILAIETDD
+566 YETILAIKTDD
-577 VAKLKNIYGNYS
+577 ETKLKNIYGNYS
-589 IVLSYFGNSIT
+589 IVLSYFGNYIT

-620 TPTIKPTTAPT
+620 TPTIKPTA
-631 TEPIN
+631 
-636 TPTTKPTA
+636 
-644 APTTEPTN
+644 
-652 TPTTKPTVAP
+652 AP

-683 NTPTTKPTAA
+683 
-693 PTTEPTNTPT
+693 
-703 TKPTA
+703 
-708 APTTEPTNT
+708 
-717 PTTKPTAAP
+717 
-726 TTEPTNTPTTKPTA
+726 NTPTTKPTA

-821 SVSPTVAPTNSPS
+821 SISPTVAPTNSPS

-844 PSVSPTIAPTKKPA
+844 PSVSPTVAPTKKPA
-858 SVKTK
+858 SAKTK

-870 IYFKISNS
+870 TYFKISNS

>member
-142 LQIAP
+142 LQISP

-269 YSDSSILYSD
+269 YSDSSILNSD
-279 VDINLYADKPDSSA
+279 VDINLYADNPDSSA

-310 NITLTKNVFSSS
+310 NVTLTKNVFSSS
-322 MSLNDIDCLKLDN
+322 MSLNDIDFLKLDN

-449 ELKTEIEDNIKKW
+449 ELKTETEDNIKKW
-462 SIYKKSGSESN
+462 SIYKKSGSEPD

-515 NMNVRYNLEYQIIKD
+515 YSILMRNLDYQIIKD
-530 GKVIFDSSDNT
+530 RKVIFDSSDNT
-541 DDDNTVYPLITLE
+541 DADNTVYPLITLE

-577 VAKLKNIYGNYS
+577 KTKLKNIYGNYS

-600 KNIRIADPLETAEP
+600 KNIRIADHLETVEP
-614 TTKPTP
+614 TTKPT
-620 TPTIKPTTAPT
+620 
-631 TEPIN
+631 
-636 TPTTKPTA
+636 
-644 APTTEPTN
+644 
-652 TPTTKPTVAP
+652 
-662 TTEPTNTPTTKPTAA
+662 
-677 PTTEPA
+677 

-740 APTAEPTNTPTTK
+740 APTTEPANTPTTK
-753 PTVAPTAKP
+753 PTAAPTTEPANTPTTKPTAAPTTEP
-762 ANTSQPPATPVPAP
+762 ANTSQPPSTPVPAP
-776 APTPTPAPT
+776 APTPAPT

-790 TAPPSDPDAAPT
+790 TSPPSDPDAAPT
-802 SVPTNVPS
+802 SVPTNVP
-810 VPPTVVATSTP
+810 A
-821 SVSPTVAPTNSPS
+821 VSPTVMPTNSPS
-834 DTPTVAPTST
+834 DTPTVAPTNT
-844 PSVSPTIAPTKKPA
+844 PSVSPTVAPTKKPA

-885 LYPTSSKT
+885 LYPTSNKT

>member
-91 YTKYEKGTD
+91 YTKYEKGAD

-121 SVLQLRAAIQL
+121 SILQLRAAIQL

-201 RPYISGGAYR
+201 RPYISGGVYR

-269 YSDSSILYSD
+269 YSDSSILNSD
-279 VDINLYADKPDSSA
+279 VDINLYADNPDSSA

-310 NITLTKNVFSSS
+310 NVTLTKNVFSSS

-449 ELKTEIEDNIKKW
+449 ELKTETEDNIKKW
-462 SIYKKSGSESN
+462 SIYKKSGSEPD

-515 NMNVRYNLEYQIIKD
+515 YSILMRNLDYQIIKD

-541 DDDNTVYPLITLE
+541 DDNNTVYPLITLE

-620 TPTIKPTTAPT
+620 TPTIKPTA
-631 TEPIN
+631 
-636 TPTTKPTA
+636 
-644 APTTEPTN
+644 
-652 TPTTKPTVAP
+652 AP

-683 NTPTTKPTAA
+683 NTPTTKPTAAPTAEPTNTPTTKPTAA

-740 APTAEPTNTPTTK
+740 APTTEPANTPTTK
-753 PTVAPTAKP
+753 PTAAPTTEP
-762 ANTSQPPATPVPAP
+762 ANTSQPPSTPVPAP
-776 APTPTPAPT
+776 APTPAPT
-785 DNTAS
+785 DNTAP

-802 SVPTNVPS
+802 SAPTNVPS
-810 VPPTVVATSTP
+810 VPPTVM
-821 SVSPTVAPTNSPS
+821 PTNSPS
-834 DTPTVAPTST
+834 DTPTLAPTNTPTVSPTVAPTST
-844 PSVSPTIAPTKKPA
+844 PSVSPTVAPTKKPA
-858 SVKTK
+858 SAKTK
-863 FSDKKSG
+863 FADKKSG

-885 LYPTSSKT
+885 LYPTSNKT

>member
-22 HAVSVFTGHTPFS
+22 HAVSVFTRHTPFS

-269 YSDSSILYSD
+269 YSDSSILNSD
-279 VDINLYADKPDSSA
+279 VDINLYADNPDSSA

-310 NITLTKNVFSSS
+310 NVTLTKNVFSSS

-449 ELKTEIEDNIKKW
+449 ELKTETEDNIKKW
-462 SIYKKSGSESN
+462 SIYKKSGSEPD

-490 PTEFYHDYSY
+490 PTEFYQDYSY
-500 KLKFINKNDETYIPD
+500 KLKFINKNDETYIP
-515 NMNVRYNLEYQIIKD
+515 NYLILMSNLDYQIIKD

-566 YETILAIETDD
+566 YETILAIKTDD
-577 VAKLKNIYGNYS
+577 KTKLKNIYGNYS

-620 TPTIKPTTAPT
+620 TPTIKPT
-631 TEPIN
+631 
-636 TPTTKPTA
+636 A
-644 APTTEPTN
+644 APTTEP
-652 TPTTKPTVAP
+652 A
-662 TTEPTNTPTTKPTAA
+662 NTPTTKPTAA

-708 APTTEPTNT
+708 APTTEP
-717 PTTKPTAAP
+717 
-726 TTEPTNTPTTKPTA
+726 
-740 APTAEPTNTPTTK
+740 
-753 PTVAPTAKP
+753 
-762 ANTSQPPATPVPAP
+762 ANTSQPPSTPVPAP
-776 APTPTPAPT
+776 APTPAPT
-785 DNTAS
+785 DNTAP

-810 VPPTVVATSTP
+810 VPPTVMPTNSPSDTPTLAPINTP
-821 SVSPTVAPTNSPS
+821 SVSPTVAPT
-834 DTPTVAPTST
+834 
-844 PSVSPTIAPTKKPA
+844 KKPA
-858 SVKTK
+858 SAKTK
-863 FSDKKSG
+863 FADKKSG

-885 LYPTSSKT
+885 LYPTSNKT

-907 YKVVSVAP
+907 YKVVSIAP

>member
-269 YSDSSILYSD
+269 YSDSSILNSD
-279 VDINLYADKPDSSA
+279 VDINLYADNPDSSA

-310 NITLTKNVFSSS
+310 NVTLTKNVFSSS

-381 DDTQKNASILLNNE
+381 DNTQKNASILLNNE

-449 ELKTEIEDNIKKW
+449 ELKTKTEDNIKKW
-462 SIYKKSGSESN
+462 SIYKKSGSEPD

-490 PTEFYHDYSY
+490 PTEFYQDYSY
-500 KLKFINKNDETYIPD
+500 KLKFINKNDETYIPNYLILMSNFD
-515 NMNVRYNLEYQIIKD
+515 YQIIKD
-530 GKVIFDSSDNT
+530 RKVIFDSSDNT
-541 DDDNTVYPLITLE
+541 DDNNTVYPLITLE

-600 KNIRIADPLETAEP
+600 KNIRIADHLETVEP
-614 TTKPTP
+614 TTKPTN
-620 TPTIKPTTAPT
+620 TPTIKPTA
-631 TEPIN
+631 
-636 TPTTKPTA
+636 
-644 APTTEPTN
+644 
-652 TPTTKPTVAP
+652 AP

-693 PTTEPTNTPT
+693 PTTEP
-703 TKPTA
+703 
-708 APTTEPTNT
+708 
-717 PTTKPTAAP
+717 
-726 TTEPTNTPTTKPTA
+726 
-740 APTAEPTNTPTTK
+740 
-753 PTVAPTAKP
+753 
-762 ANTSQPPATPVPAP
+762 ANTSQPPSTPVPAP
-776 APTPTPAPT
+776 APTPAPT

-802 SVPTNVPS
+802 SVPTNVP
-810 VPPTVVATSTP
+810 A
-821 SVSPTVAPTNSPS
+821 VSPTVMPTNSPS
-834 DTPTVAPTST
+834 DTPTVAPTNTPSVSPTVAPTST
-844 PSVSPTIAPTKKPA
+844 PSVSPTVAPTKKPA
-858 SVKTK
+858 SAKTK
-863 FSDKKSG
+863 FADKKSG

-885 LYPTSSKT
+885 LYPTSNKT

>member
-269 YSDSSILYSD
+269 YSDSSILNSD
-279 VDINLYADKPDSSA
+279 VDINLYADNPDSSA

-301 DTANHNGKV
+301 DTTNHNGKV
-310 NITLTKNVFSSS
+310 NVTLTKNVFSSS

-449 ELKTEIEDNIKKW
+449 ELKTETEDNIKKW
-462 SIYKKSGSESN
+462 SIYKKSGSEPD

-490 PTEFYHDYSY
+490 PTEFYQDYSY

-515 NMNVRYNLEYQIIKD
+515 YSILMRNLDYQIIKD

-541 DDDNTVYPLITLE
+541 DDNNTVYPLITLE

-620 TPTIKPTTAPT
+620 TPTIKPT
-631 TEPIN
+631 
-636 TPTTKPTA
+636 
-644 APTTEPTN
+644 
-652 TPTTKPTVAP
+652 
-662 TTEPTNTPTTKPTAA
+662 
-677 PTTEPA
+677 
-683 NTPTTKPTAA
+683 
-693 PTTEPTNTPT
+693 
-703 TKPTA
+703 
-708 APTTEPTNT
+708 
-717 PTTKPTAAP
+717 AAP

-753 PTVAPTAKP
+753 PTAAPTTEPTPTTKPTAAPTTEPTPTTKPTAAPTTEPANTPTTKPTAAPTTEP
-762 ANTSQPPATPVPAP
+762 ANTSQPPSTPVPAP
-776 APTPTPAPT
+776 APTPAPT
-785 DNTAS
+785 DNTAP

-810 VPPTVVATSTP
+810 VS
-821 SVSPTVAPTNSPS
+821 
-834 DTPTVAPTST
+834 PTVAPTST
-844 PSVSPTIAPTKKPA
+844 PSVSPTLAPTKKPA

>member
-269 YSDSSILYSD
+269 YSDSSILNSD
-279 VDINLYADKPDSSA
+279 VDINLYADNPDSSA

-310 NITLTKNVFSSS
+310 NVTLTKNVFSSS
-322 MSLNDIDCLKLDN
+322 MSLNDIECLKLDN

-449 ELKTEIEDNIKKW
+449 ELKTETEDNIKKW
-462 SIYKKSGSESN
+462 SIYKKSGSEPD

-490 PTEFYHDYSY
+490 PTEFYQDYSY

-515 NMNVRYNLEYQIIKD
+515 YSILMRNLDYQIIKD

-541 DDDNTVYPLITLE
+541 DDNNTVYPLITLE

-620 TPTIKPTTAPT
+620 TPTIKPTAAPT
-631 TEPIN
+631 TEPAN

-644 APTTEPTN
+644 APTAEP
-652 TPTTKPTVAP
+652 A
-662 TTEPTNTPTTKPTAA
+662 NTPTTKPTAA

-708 APTTEPTNT
+708 APTAEPTNT

-740 APTAEPTNTPTTK
+740 APTTEPANTPTTK
-753 PTVAPTAKP
+753 PTAAPTTEP
-762 ANTSQPPATPVPAP
+762 ANTSQPPSTPVPAP
-776 APTPTPAPT
+776 APTPAPT
-785 DNTAS
+785 DNTAP
-790 TAPPSDPDAAPT
+790 TAPPSDPDAGPT
-802 SVPTNVPS
+802 SVPTNVPAVS
-810 VPPTVVATSTP
+810 PTVMPTNSP
-821 SVSPTVAPTNSPS
+821 SDTPTVAPTNSPS
-834 DTPTVAPTST
+834 DTPTLAPTST
-844 PSVSPTIAPTKKPA
+844 PSVSPTVAPTKKPA
-858 SVKTK
+858 SAKTK
-863 FSDKKSG
+863 FADKKSG

-885 LYPTSSKT
+885 LYPTSNKT

-907 YKVVSVAP
+907 YKVVSIAP

-921 SKLKKVCINAN
+921 SKVKKVSINAN
-932 ITTLGKDC
+932 ITTIGKDC

-959 IGRNAFKNINKKA
+959 IGRNAFKSINKKA

-980 YAKYRKTLTSK
+980 YTKYRKTLTSK
-991 TGFNKSMKIVK
+991 TGFSKSMKIVK

>member
-269 YSDSSILYSD
+269 YSDSSILNSD
-279 VDINLYADKPDSSA
+279 VDINLYADNPDSSA

-310 NITLTKNVFSSS
+310 NVTLTKNVFSSS
-322 MSLNDIDCLKLDN
+322 MSLNDIDFLKLDN

-449 ELKTEIEDNIKKW
+449 ELKTETEDNIKKW
-462 SIYKKSGSESN
+462 SIYKKSGSEPD

-515 NMNVRYNLEYQIIKD
+515 YSILMRNLDYQIIKD
-530 GKVIFDSSDNT
+530 RKVIFDSSDNT
-541 DDDNTVYPLITLE
+541 DDNNTVYPLITLE

-600 KNIRIADPLETAEP
+600 KNIRIADPLETVEP
-614 TTKPTP
+614 TTKPTN
-620 TPTIKPTTAPT
+620 TPTIKPTA
-631 TEPIN
+631 
-636 TPTTKPTA
+636 
-644 APTTEPTN
+644 
-652 TPTTKPTVAP
+652 AP

-693 PTTEPTNTPT
+693 PTAEPTNTPT

-708 APTTEPTNT
+708 APTTEPANT

-726 TTEPTNTPTTKPTA
+726 TTEP
-740 APTAEPTNTPTTK
+740 
-753 PTVAPTAKP
+753 
-762 ANTSQPPATPVPAP
+762 ANTSQPPSTPVPAP
-776 APTPTPAPT
+776 APTPAPT
-785 DNTAS
+785 DNTAP

-810 VPPTVVATSTP
+810 VPPTVM
-821 SVSPTVAPTNSPS
+821 PTNSPS
-834 DTPTVAPTST
+834 DTPTLAPTNTPSVSPTVAPTST
-844 PSVSPTIAPTKKPA
+844 PSVSPTVAPTKKPA
-858 SVKTK
+858 SAKTK
-863 FSDKKSG
+863 FADKKSG

-885 LYPTSSKT
+885 LYPTSNKT

-932 ITTLGKDC
+932 ITTLGKDS

>member
-269 YSDSSILYSD
+269 YSDSSILNSD
-279 VDINLYADKPDSSA
+279 VDINLYADNPDSAA

-310 NITLTKNVFSSS
+310 NVTLTKNVFSSS

-381 DDTQKNASILLNNE
+381 DDTQKNASILLNNK

-449 ELKTEIEDNIKKW
+449 ELKTETEDNIKKW
-462 SIYKKSGSESN
+462 SIYKKSGSEPD

-490 PTEFYHDYSY
+490 PTEFYQDYSY
-500 KLKFINKNDETYIPD
+500 KLKFINKNDETYIP
-515 NMNVRYNLEYQIIKD
+515 NYLILMSNLDYQIIKD

-554 TTQSDENDENSS
+554 TTQSDENDENS
-566 YETILAIETDD
+566 ETILAIETDD
-577 VAKLKNIYGNYS
+577 KTKLKNIYGNYS
-589 IVLSYFGNSIT
+589 IVLSYFGNYIT

-620 TPTIKPTTAPT
+620 TPTIKPTA
-631 TEPIN
+631 
-636 TPTTKPTA
+636 
-644 APTTEPTN
+644 
-652 TPTTKPTVAP
+652 AP

-677 PTTEPA
+677 PTA
-683 NTPTTKPTAA
+683 
-693 PTTEPTNTPT
+693 EPTNTPT

-726 TTEPTNTPTTKPTA
+726 TTEPTPTTKPTAAPTTEPANTPTTKPTA
-740 APTAEPTNTPTTK
+740 APTTEPANTPTTK
-753 PTVAPTAKP
+753 PTAAPTTEP
-762 ANTSQPPATPVPAP
+762 ANTSQPPSTPVPAP
-776 APTPTPAPT
+776 APTPAPT
-785 DNTAS
+785 DNTAPTS
-790 TAPPSDPDAAPT
+790 PPSDPDAGPT
-802 SVPTNVPS
+802 SVPTNVP
-810 VPPTVVATSTP
+810 A
-821 SVSPTVAPTNSPS
+821 VSPTVAPTNSPS

-844 PSVSPTIAPTKKPA
+844 PSVSPTVAPTKKPA

>member
-91 YTKYEKGTD
+91 YTKYEKGAD

-121 SVLQLRAAIQL
+121 SILQLRAAIQL

-269 YSDSSILYSD
+269 YSDSSILNSD
-279 VDINLYADKPDSSA
+279 VDINLYADNPDSSA

-310 NITLTKNVFSSS
+310 NVTLTKNVFSSS

-449 ELKTEIEDNIKKW
+449 ELKTETEDNIKKW
-462 SIYKKSGSESN
+462 SIYKKSGSEPD

-515 NMNVRYNLEYQIIKD
+515 YSILMRNLDYQIIKD

-541 DDDNTVYPLITLE
+541 DDNNTVYPLITLE

-620 TPTIKPTTAPT
+620 TPTIKPTA
-631 TEPIN
+631 
-636 TPTTKPTA
+636 
-644 APTTEPTN
+644 
-652 TPTTKPTVAP
+652 AP

-708 APTTEPTNT
+708 APTTEPANT

-726 TTEPTNTPTTKPTA
+726 TTEP
-740 APTAEPTNTPTTK
+740 
-753 PTVAPTAKP
+753 
-762 ANTSQPPATPVPAP
+762 ANTSQPPSTPVPAP
-776 APTPTPAPT
+776 APTPAPT
-785 DNTAS
+785 DNTAP

-802 SVPTNVPS
+802 SAPTNVPS
-810 VPPTVVATSTP
+810 VPPTVM
-821 SVSPTVAPTNSPS
+821 PTNSPS
-834 DTPTVAPTST
+834 DTPTLAPTNTPTVSPTVAPTST
-844 PSVSPTIAPTKKPA
+844 PSVSPTVAPTKKPA
-858 SVKTK
+858 SAKTK
-863 FSDKKSG
+863 FADKKSG

-885 LYPTSSKT
+885 LYPTSNKT

-972 KFYVPKKA
+972 KSYVPKKA